1 MQNTNSNHLKALMVL
16 LWVLTFSMAL
26 DANKKLD
33 QVVEKQKYLEYIMPS
48 MEIPEGILNTMEMD
62 IADLTLKVFLLEQ
75 RTRDIQS
82 STPPVFK

>member
-1 MQNTNSNHLKALMVL
+1 MQNIDANNLKALMVL

-26 DANKKLD
+26 EANKKLD

-48 MEIPEGILNTMEMD
+48 MENPEGILNAMEMD

-75 RTRDIQS
+75 RTRDIQPS
-82 STPPVFK
+82 APPVFK

>member
-1 MQNTNSNHLKALMVL
+1 MQNIDANNLKALMVL

-26 DANKKLD
+26 EANKKLD

-48 MEIPEGILNTMEMD
+48 MDNPEGILNAMEMD

-75 RTRDIQS
+75 RTRDIQP

>member
-1 MQNTNSNHLKALMVL
+1 MQNINANHLKALMVL

-48 MEIPEGILNTMEMD
+48 MENPEGILNTMEMD
-62 IADLTLKVFLLEQ
+62 IADLPLKVFLLEQ
-75 RTRDIQS
+75 RTRDIQP

>member
-1 MQNTNSNHLKALMVL
+1 MGL

-48 MEIPEGILNTMEMD
+48 MENPEGILSTMEMD

-75 RTRDIQS
+75 RTRDIQ
-82 STPPVFK
+82 P

>member
-1 MQNTNSNHLKALMVL
+1 MQNIDANNLKALMVL

-26 DANKKLD
+26 EANKKLD

-48 MEIPEGILNTMEMD
+48 MENPEGILNAMEMD

-75 RTRDIQS
+75 RTRDIQP